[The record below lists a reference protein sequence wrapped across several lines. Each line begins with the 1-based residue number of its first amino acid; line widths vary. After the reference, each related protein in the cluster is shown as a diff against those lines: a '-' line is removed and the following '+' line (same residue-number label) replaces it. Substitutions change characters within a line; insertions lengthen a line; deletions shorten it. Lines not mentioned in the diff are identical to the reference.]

1 MEMTHVV
8 LSVTDLVHLDTRS
21 GGPVVA
27 SVLDG
32 DVVVALGSRDRS
44 LGPLGP
50 WLVVGEDYPASMAAR
65 DIATLSWIGDF
76 DHVVIDGERAS
87 EQAAVARAMLT
98 DDEINLAT
106 DVLTVRGAY
115 NRPAPSRPITVWYAV
130 DGHLGDGSTL
140 LYGAPVEAADTA
152 RHFHD

>member
-8 LSVTDLVHLDTRS
+8 LAVTDLVRLDTRG

-27 SVLDG
+27 SVPDG
-32 DVVVALGSRDRS
+32 DVVVALGARDPS

-50 WLVVGEDYPASMAAR
+50 WLVVGQDYPASMAAR
-65 DIATLSWIGDF
+65 DIATLSWLGDF

-87 EQAAVARAMLT
+87 EQAAVVRAMLT
-98 DDEINLAT
+98 DDEVNLAT

-115 NRPAPSRPITVWYAV
+115 NRPAPPRLITVWYTV
-130 DGHLGDGSTL
+130 DGHLGDGSSV
-140 LYGAPVEAADTA
+140 LYGVPVEATDTA